1 MSIFEALMLIC
12 FGISWPM
19 AIYKTM
25 TAKSHGGKSTAF
37 AALILLGY
45 LAGMAHKIFNDFNW
59 VFYLYL
65 VNTLMVGFDLVMTL
79 IYQHREKE
87 K

>member
-1 MSIFEALMLIC
+1 MSVFEAMMLVC
-12 FGISWPM
+12 FGFSWPM
-19 AIYKTM
+19 AIYKTL

-37 AALILLGY
+37 SALILLGY
-45 LAGMAHKIFNDFNW
+45 LAGMAHKVVNDFNW

-65 VNTLMVGFDLVMTL
+65 INTLMVGFDLVMTM